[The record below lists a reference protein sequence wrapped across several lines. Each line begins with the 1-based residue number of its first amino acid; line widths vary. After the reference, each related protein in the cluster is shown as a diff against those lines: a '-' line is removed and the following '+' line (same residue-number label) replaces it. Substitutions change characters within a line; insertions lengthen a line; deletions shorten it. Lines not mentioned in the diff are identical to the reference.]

1 MGLSALC
8 YRSGENEQMFKKTV
22 AATALALAALHSN
35 AAITLAEVPASTVV
49 SRIVGSGIA
58 AFDPK
63 DASNAGTGLG
73 VAAFSEGAAS
83 VGFSDGVVLTT
94 GNTDCVRTDTG
105 APNCTNPSS
114 GAFGS
119 TSSVS
124 FKFNVAE
131 AGTLSFVYVFAS
143 EEYENTPAPNPD
155 FAEFLL
161 TGPSG
166 LVDLAKG
173 LPTSVTSVDCS
184 INASQ
189 FIDNAGEKCA
199 DSGQKRD
206 IEFDGLTTLI
216 TVMAPLTKGA
226 YTFEF
231 KISDAGFGH
240 GGPDFLGDSALFI
253 RANSFTFTT
262 PGDPNSVPEPAT
274 WALAALGLLASA
286 LQRRRPALV

>member
-1 MGLSALC
+1 
-8 YRSGENEQMFKKTV
+8 MFKKTV
-22 AATALALAALHSN
+22 VATALALAALHSN
-35 AAITLAEVPASTVV
+35 AAITLTEVPSATVV
-49 SRIVGSGIA
+49 STIVGNGIA
-58 AFDPK
+58 AFDP
-63 DASNAGTGLG
+63 AATWNAGTGRG
-73 VAAFSEGAAS
+73 VATFTGGAAS

-143 EEYENTPAPNPD
+143 EEYENTNPND
-155 FAEFLL
+155 DIANFLL

-166 LVDLAKG
+166 LVDLATG
-173 LPTSVTSVDCS
+173 RPTSVTAVNCS
-184 INASQ
+184 TNAPQ
-189 FIDNAGEKCA
+189 FIDNAGAKCA
-199 DSGQKRD
+199 DSGQTRD
-206 IEFDGLTTLI
+206 IEFDGLTTLV
-216 TVMAPLTKGA
+216 TVTAALTPGA
-226 YTFEF
+226 YAFEF
-231 KISDAGFGH
+231 KISDAGGGF

-253 RANSFTFTT
+253 QANSFTFTA

-274 WALAALGLLASA
+274 WALAGLGLLASA
-286 LQRRRPALV
+286 LRRRPAVV